1 MIDFAGKQRV
11 VIQNVSP
18 EIGCSQYVVKSV
30 LGQKIKITADVFA
43 DGHDV
48 IKAIVLFRRQGHENW
63 QEVPMEFKLND
74 HWEAAFT
81 PDELG
86 SYEYTVRG
94 WIDHFGTWQYSL
106 KKKFEAEQDISVEIL
121 IGVQLLQEAAANAE
135 PKAAK
140 KLTATANS
148 LKKLTGPAAV
158 MLGLS
163 PEVTELMYIHGD
175 RSNATTYSKINN
187 VEVERKKAQFSTWY
201 EFFPRSTAQEP
212 GKHGTF
218 QDCARLLPRVA
229 EMGFDV
235 LYFPPVHPIGRN
247 HRKGLNNS
255 TTANPG
261 DPGSPWAIGADE
273 GGHKAIHPELG
284 TVEDFRQL
292 VQQAKD
298 LGIEIAMDLALQ
310 CAPDHPYVKE
320 HPQWFKWRP
329 DGTVQYAE
337 NPPKKYQDILPINFE
352 NDDWENLWQELKSI
366 VDYWVAQ
373 GVTIFRVDNPH
384 TKPFPFW
391 EWLIRE
397 TRREHPEL
405 IFLAEAFTRP
415 RIMEQ
420 LGKIGFNQSY
430 TYFTWRETQEEF
442 KEYLTELTKTDRQH
456 YYRPNFWPNTPD
468 ILPPHLVKG
477 SEPAFIQRLIL
488 AGTLSSNYGLYG
500 PVYEF
505 GINEPVPGKEEYL
518 DSEKYEVKH
527 WNWQQETRIGEF
539 IKLVNTIRREN
550 PALQETNNIIFGEAD
565 NPNMLCYGKTT
576 ADFSNQLITVI
587 NLDYQNTQKSMVK
600 IPLKQLGIPADK
612 PYWVH
617 DLIGGAK
624 YEWQGEWNFVELNP
638 YLFPAH
644 VFRVEYSPIRPA
656 QKQPQDQF
664 NSF

>member
-1 MIDFAGKQRV
+1 MIDFEGKQRV

-18 EIGCSQYVVKSV
+18 EIGCGQYLIKST
-30 LGQKIKITADVFA
+30 LGQKVNIAADIFA

-48 IKAIVLFRRQGHENW
+48 IKAIVLLRRKDAANW
-63 QEVPMEFKLND
+63 QEIPMEFQIND
-74 HWEAAFT
+74 HWEASFT
-81 PDELG
+81 PEDLG
-86 SYEYTVRG
+86 HYEFTVRG

-106 KKKFEAEQDISVEIL
+106 KKKFEADQDISTEIL
-121 IGVQLLQEAAANAE
+121 IGVQLLEESAGQASAEAAAHLSA
-135 PKAAK
+135 KAAELK
-140 KLTATANS
+140 S
-148 LKKLTGPAAV
+148 LHGPAAV

-163 PEVTELMYIHGD
+163 PELTAYMYQHGV
-175 RSNATTYSKINN
+175 RSNATTYNKIIR
-187 VEVERKKAQFSTWY
+187 VDVERKKARFSTWY
-201 EFFPRSTAQEP
+201 EFFPRSAAQEP

-218 QDCARLLPRVA
+218 QDCERLLPRVA

-247 HRKGLNNS
+247 HRKGLNNAV
-255 TTANPG
+255 TANPG
-261 DPGSPWAIGADE
+261 DPGSPWAIGAEE
-273 GGHKAIHPELG
+273 GGHKSIHPELG
-284 TVEDFRQL
+284 TVEDFRSL
-292 VQQAKD
+292 VQKARE
-298 LGIEIAMDLALQ
+298 LNIEIAMDLALQ

-352 NDDWENLWQELKSI
+352 NEDWENLWQELKSI

-384 TKPFPFW
+384 TKPFSFW

-397 TRREHPEL
+397 TRKEHPEL

-430 TYFTWRETQEEF
+430 TYFTWRTTQEEF
-442 KEYLTELTKTDRQH
+442 IEYLEELTQTERQH

-468 ILPPHLVKG
+468 ILPPHLVTG
-477 SEPAFIQRLIL
+477 GEPAFIQRLIL
-488 AGTLSSNYGLYG
+488 AATLSSNYGLYG

-505 GINEPVPGKEEYL
+505 GVNAPVPGKEEYI

-527 WNWQQETRIGEF
+527 WHWNQETRIQEF
-539 IKLVNTIRREN
+539 ITLINTVRHEN
-550 PALQETNNIIFGEAD
+550 PALQETNNIHFGEAD

-576 ADFSNQLITVI
+576 DDFSNQLIMVV
-587 NLDYQNTQKSMVK
+587 NLDFYHTQKSMVK
-600 IPLKQLGIPADK
+600 VPLKKTGYSGRSAILGT
-612 PYWVH
+612 
-617 DLIGGAK
+617 
-624 YEWQGEWNFVELNP
+624 
-638 YLFPAH
+638 
-644 VFRVEYSPIRPA
+644 R
-656 QKQPQDQF
+656 F
-664 NSF
+664 N

>member
-1 MIDFAGKQRV
+1 MIDFEGQQRV

-18 EIGCSQYVVKSV
+18 EIGCGQYLVKSAI
-30 LGQKIKITADVFA
+30 GQKVKVAADVFA

-48 IKAIVLFRRQGHENW
+48 VKAIVLFRRKDSENW
-63 QEVPMEFKLND
+63 QEVPMEFQMND
-74 HWEAAFT
+74 HWEASFT
-81 PDELG
+81 PEEPG
-86 SYEYTVRG
+86 QYEFTVRG

-106 KKKFEAEQDISVEIL
+106 KKKFEADQDISTEIL
-121 IGVQLLQEAAANAE
+121 IGVQLLEDSAQKASAE
-135 PKAAK
+135 VAPKLSAKAAE
-140 KLTATANS
+140 
-148 LKKLTGPAAV
+148 LKAHHGPAAV

-163 PEVTELMYIHGD
+163 PEVTKLMYDHGD
-175 RSNATTYSKINN
+175 RSNATTYNKILR
-187 VEVERKKAQFSTWY
+187 VDVERKKAQFSTWY
-201 EFFPRSTAQEP
+201 EFFPRSAAQDP

-218 QDCARLLPRVA
+218 QDCERLLPRVA

-247 HRKGLNNS
+247 HRKGLNNAVN
-255 TTANPG
+255 ANPG
-261 DPGSPWAIGADE
+261 DPGSPWAIGAEE
-273 GGHKAIHPELG
+273 GGHKSIHPELG
-284 TVEDFRQL
+284 TVEDFRRL
-292 VQQAKD
+292 VQKAKD
-298 LGIEIAMDLALQ
+298 LNIEVAMDLALQ

-384 TKPFPFW
+384 TKPFSFW

-397 TRREHPEL
+397 TRRDHPEL

-430 TYFTWRETQEEF
+430 TYFTWRETQQEF
-442 KEYLTELTKTDRQH
+442 VEYLTELTKTDRQY

-477 SEPAFIQRLIL
+477 GEPAFIQRLIL
-488 AGTLSSNYGLYG
+488 AATLSSNYGLYG

-505 GINEPVPGKEEYL
+505 GINDPVPGKEEYL

-527 WNWQQETRIGEF
+527 WQWDKETRIREF
-539 IKLVNTIRREN
+539 IKLINTIRHEN
-550 PALQETNNIIFGEAD
+550 PALQETNNIILGEAD

-576 ADFSNQLITVI
+576 DDFQNQLIMVV
-587 NLDYQNTQKSMVK
+587 NLDYQHTQKSMVK
-600 IPLKQLGIPADK
+600 VPLKKLGIPEDK

-617 DLIGGAK
+617 DLISGAK
-624 YEWQGEWNFVELNP
+624 YQWQGEWNFVELNP
-638 YLFPAH
+638 HMFAGH
-644 VFRVEYSPIRPA
+644 VFRVEYNPQRPGRKQA
-656 QKQPQDQF
+656 QQQF
-664 NSF
+664 TSF